1 MARRAVAI
9 SCCVALLPFEKTESR
24 TSRSSA
30 STAPAPRRYLPCAA
44 YIPRPR
50 CNCRSPAAVSGAK
63 RQEPSR
69 PERQLPGAQ
78 SAVLPL
84 PGAQSAVLPLPA
96 VLQVPA
102 AVSVQVQVQVQ
113 AADRTDNSGVTQY
126 LPSAALP
133 APLSPPERLYD
144 AASLSPFQSDAR
156 KAGNLNVPGICGGP
170 AAYIP
175 NRPVTGLSSLYRI
188 SAWLRLISLIRSLCA
203 SRCSRRILSIYP
215 AVVSSLPPIRFTIT
229 CKASRTSRSM

>member
-1 MARRAVAI
+1 M
-9 SCCVALLPFEKTESR
+9 LF
-24 TSRSSA
+24 RS
-30 STAPAPRRYLPCAA
+30 
-44 YIPRPR
+44 
-50 CNCRSPAAVSGAK
+50 NCRSPAAVSGAK

-69 PERQLPGAQ
+69 PERQ
-78 SAVLPL
+78 L